1 MLNYLDLRF
10 FFFFLRRYSLIVL
23 QQATQA
29 LNEKNQ
35 KLETALAASDSDRIK
50 LTENLHRTQL
60 LLNKAQSNTVR
71 PLATQVAAATAL
83 PPVGQANPSQAT
95 LIKPGEPNKTVPQVL

>member
-1 MLNYLDLRF
+1 MCSGHYWGPREAQNIKIVVLRA
-10 FFFFLRRYSLIVL
+10 Y
-23 QQATQA
+23 
-29 LNEKNQ
+29 
-35 KLETALAASDSDRIK
+35 
-50 LTENLHRTQL
+50 LHRTQL